1 MIDLSF
7 SGEVLFFSP
16 FSRGNRQKSNIEEG
30 AVADEIDTTH
40 EDKDAILP
48 DDSPHNDLYSNVVPV
63 WCGASQDD
71 LDSEIGDGYSCG
83 FSVGFERGII
93 TAMLKPEW
101 VQGMYHRLR
110 DYYLST
116 HTPQDLLD
124 WNDHAEETTRVIPV
138 TILDMDDQATP
149 ITSRQHRES
158 ATTVSEL
165 QT

>member
-1 MIDLSF
+1 MISLSF
-7 SGEVLFFSP
+7 LAD
-16 FSRGNRQKSNIEEG
+16 GNDEKRNSEEG
-30 AVADEIDTTH
+30 VMVEERITTH
-40 EDKDAILP
+40 EEKDALLA

-71 LDSEIGDGYSCG
+71 LDAEIGDGYSCG

-101 VQGMYHRLR
+101 VQGMYYRLR
-110 DYYLST
+110 EYYLST

-124 WNDHAEETTRVIPV
+124 WDDHAEETARAIPV
-138 TILDMDDQATP
+138 TILDMDDQAAP

-158 ATTVSEL
+158 ATTMGEL

>member
-1 MIDLSF
+1 M
-7 SGEVLFFSP
+7 V
-16 FSRGNRQKSNIEEG
+16 EER
-30 AVADEIDTTH
+30 ITTH
-40 EDKDAILP
+40 EEKDALLA

-71 LDSEIGDGYSCG
+71 LDAEIGDGYSCG

-138 TILDMDDQATP
+138 TMLDMAGQAAQSHRGNTGNL
-149 ITSRQHRES
+149 RQQMG
-158 ATTVSEL
+158 EL